1 MSNHKQ
7 TNPDNRKNNVE
18 RLHDMIENTQAKLKD
33 AETSLEFASPE
44 EQEFIK
50 NKNERRKQSIAAMEQ
65 EMEQEM
71 AARRNGEIED

>member
-7 TNPDNRKNNVE
+7 PNPDNRNNNVE

-44 EQEFIK
+44 EQEAIK
-50 NKNERRKQSIAAMEQ
+50 QKNERRRQSIAAMEN
-65 EMEQEM
+65 EMKEEM
-71 AARRNGEIED
+71 TARKKGEIKD